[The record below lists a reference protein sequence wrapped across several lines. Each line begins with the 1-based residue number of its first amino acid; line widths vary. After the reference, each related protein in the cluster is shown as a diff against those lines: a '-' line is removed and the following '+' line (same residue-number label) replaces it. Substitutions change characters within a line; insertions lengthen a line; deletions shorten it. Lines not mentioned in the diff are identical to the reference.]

1 MNSEQE
7 KEKAYL
13 QNIIA
18 QALAQWQ
25 KMGRKRAELVNRCRE
40 WHQQTGFKQALAISE
55 ASLSKIVRQGEGN
68 LGTMLRIGQAL
79 KALLEQ
85 EGYGFENESGQFIPL
100 NPDANLTLPP
110 APLLASPPFDTLA
123 GIYEMYHLT
132 YRQQHILK
140 NILKIDPS
148 GALRIRGIHGHHYQ
162 GQAQLFGGGMLA
174 LNITQTGLA
183 PFFYQVLAYV
193 GGFAEYGGGLVRHL
207 VGISTTISLEKEP
220 MANLRVL
227 VRVGDYTQPLEHY
240 APANIAL
247 DSAEYQSLQAQY
259 PGLGDFLT
267 QHRPL
272 FCPWRVNDPG
282 VIREQ

>member
-1 MNSEQE
+1 MNPEQE
-7 KEKAYL
+7 KEKAQW

-25 KMGRKRAELVNRCRE
+25 KMGRKRAELVSRCRE
-40 WHQQTGFKQALAISE
+40 WHQQAGFKQALAISE

-85 EGYGFENESGQFIPL
+85 EGYGFDQESGEFVSL
-100 NPDANLTLPP
+100 NPDAILP
-110 APLLASPPFDTLA
+110 LSPVPPPTSALFDTLA

-148 GALRIRGIHGHHYQ
+148 GALRIRGIHGHQYQ
-162 GQAQLFGGGMLA
+162 GQAQLFGGRMLA
-174 LNITQTGLA
+174 LNITQTGVA

-207 VGISTTISLEKEP
+207 VGVSTTVSLEKEP

-240 APANIAL
+240 EPANIAL
-247 DSAEYQSLQAQY
+247 ESAEYQWVMLKI
-259 PGLGDFLT
+259 
-267 QHRPL
+267 
-272 FCPWRVNDPG
+272 N
-282 VIREQ
+282 